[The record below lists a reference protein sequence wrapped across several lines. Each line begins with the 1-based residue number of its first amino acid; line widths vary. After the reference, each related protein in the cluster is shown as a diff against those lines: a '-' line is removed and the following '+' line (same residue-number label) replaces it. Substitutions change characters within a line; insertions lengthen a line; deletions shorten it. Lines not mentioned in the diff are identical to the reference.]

1 MKDAVV
7 DHSRRA
13 MEQGSKSFATASRLF
28 PSDIRD
34 DAWMLYAWCR
44 HCDDEIDGQVLG
56 SGAVGID
63 PVLAG
68 LKLQELRERTASALS
83 GERQIDPVFA
93 AFQRVTHRHAIPAQ
107 EAMDLLHGFEMDV
120 LERRYDTL
128 EDTLEYAY
136 HVAGVVGVMM
146 ARIMGVSDAPT
157 LRRAQDLGLAF
168 QLTNIARDVIEDA
181 KGGRVYLPGEWL
193 DEAGVP
199 RDRVAAPE
207 HRGAVART
215 AQRLVA
221 AAEPFYASA
230 RWGLRD
236 LNPRSAWAIATARG
250 VYRAIGRHV
259 ADAGALAWDNRASV
273 DRTGKLV
280 LLGRGGLIAIWSKTL
295 DAWREPPARP
305 ALWTHV

>member
-1 MKDAVV
+1 MNDAVL
-7 DHSRRA
+7 DHSRRS

-28 PSDIRD
+28 PREIRD
-34 DAWMLYAWCR
+34 DAWMLYSWCR

-56 SGAVGID
+56 HGAVGID

-68 LKLQELRERTASALS
+68 QKLAELRARTTSALA
-83 GERQIDPVFA
+83 GEPQAEPVFA
-93 AFQRVTHRHAIPAQ
+93 ALQRVAMRHEIPVQ
-107 EAMDLLHGFEMDV
+107 EAMDLLDGFEMDV
-120 LERRYDTL
+120 MGRRYDTF
-128 EDTLEYAY
+128 ENTLEYCY

-146 ARIMGVSDAPT
+146 ARIMGVTDAPT

-168 QLTNIARDVIEDA
+168 QLTNIARDVVEDA
-181 KGGRVYLPGEWL
+181 NGGRVYLPGDWL
-193 DEAGVP
+193 EQAGVP
-199 RDRVAAPE
+199 RDQVASPA
-207 HRGAVART
+207 HREAVARI
-215 AQRLVA
+215 AQQLVT

-259 ADAGALAWDNRASV
+259 AEAGSQAWDARTSV

-295 DAWREPPARP
+295 DVWRRPPARP
-305 ALWTHV
+305 PLWTHV